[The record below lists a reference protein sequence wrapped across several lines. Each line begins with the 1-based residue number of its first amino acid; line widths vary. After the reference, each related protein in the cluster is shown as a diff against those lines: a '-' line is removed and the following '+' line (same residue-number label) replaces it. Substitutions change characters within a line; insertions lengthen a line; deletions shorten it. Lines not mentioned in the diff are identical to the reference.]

1 MRQIGLCARREA
13 ITLRMIAA
21 TPVSVAFGFGR
32 VRVRHDKGNAI
43 AGKAKA
49 IASPLPGLVCRAA
62 RCATKAKHQTKYV
75 QNFCARS
82 VVFHVGGAGLALA
95 TKK

>member
-32 VRVRHDKGNAI
+32 VRVRHDKGNTI
-43 AGKAKA
+43 KA
-49 IASPLPGLVCRAA
+49 IASPYEGSFAA
-62 RCATKAKHQTKYV
+62 LRIMQHRRSIRQNMSRTSACAVLYSMLEVRDEPWQ
-75 QNFCARS
+75 QRS
-82 VVFHVGGAGLALA
+82 KL
-95 TKK
+95 